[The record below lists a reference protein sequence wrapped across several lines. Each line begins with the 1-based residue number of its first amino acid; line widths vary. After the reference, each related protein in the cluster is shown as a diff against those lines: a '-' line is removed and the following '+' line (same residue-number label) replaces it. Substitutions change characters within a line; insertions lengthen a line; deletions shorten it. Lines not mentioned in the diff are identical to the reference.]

1 MLKQY
6 SKTIVNEIKR
16 YEKQIIEVN
25 KIIFLNLKTLN
36 LLFIK
41 LYYPFLFLTIALRA
55 LFNIFNKNS

>member
-41 LYYPFLFLTIALRA
+41 LYYHFLFLTIALRA